1 MIFLMLATL
10 SSDVPIIHKV
20 GKPERP
26 AKPDI
31 PYVQTYAGW
40 FVGILLMANHN
51 PYINWVGFS
60 NQLQGESWSIFLDLR
75 LVMAKWWCLMVNDG
89 DDLPWKK
96 STLNKHWGPLQCFIV
111 IPTQLD
117 SMIPINP
124 LSTQWFWQFWISFA
138 PHLVRKYIISHS
150 KSLPQNPT

>member
-1 MIFLMLATL
+1 MLATL

-51 PYINWVGFS
+51 PYINWVGFFIHAIYNPTNFRVS
-60 NQLQGESWSIFLDLR
+60 FDRFFWICDSLR
-75 LVMAKWWCLMVNDG
+75 ADRKNPTKLFCQVAKW
-89 DDLPWKK
+89 
-96 STLNKHWGPLQCFIV
+96 
-111 IPTQLD
+111 
-117 SMIPINP
+117 
-124 LSTQWFWQFWISFA
+124 
-138 PHLVRKYIISHS
+138 
-150 KSLPQNPT
+150 

>member
-1 MIFLMLATL
+1 MVVGYHHFRKPHMLATL

-51 PYINWVGFS
+51 P
-60 NQLQGESWSIFLDLR
+60 
-75 LVMAKWWCLMVNDG
+75 
-89 DDLPWKK
+89 
-96 STLNKHWGPLQCFIV
+96 
-111 IPTQLD
+111 
-117 SMIPINP
+117 
-124 LSTQWFWQFWISFA
+124 
-138 PHLVRKYIISHS
+138 
-150 KSLPQNPT
+150 